1 MTHRTRSSVDLA
13 AYTERN
19 AGGGGGG
26 GGGGESSRAVDS
38 SAAATREKEN
48 NRLNQI
54 IQVGERCRGS

>member
-19 AGGGGGG
+19 AGGG